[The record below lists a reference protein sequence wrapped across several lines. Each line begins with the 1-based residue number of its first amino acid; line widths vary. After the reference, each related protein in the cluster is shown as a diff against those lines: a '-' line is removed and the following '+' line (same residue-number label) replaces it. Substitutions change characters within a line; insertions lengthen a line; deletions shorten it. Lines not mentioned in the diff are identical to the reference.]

1 MKLLSFHF
9 QQSKSDFSLFTKLE
23 GDSFT
28 AILIYVD
35 DLLISGSHM
44 HFIQA
49 TKQFLST
56 QFRMKDLGELRYS
69 IGIKVDR
76 TKEGFFLSQKKY
88 LTDVLKQYNMTH
100 CKPLK
105 VPMSP
110 HVKLTADLGDPL
122 PDASVY
128 QQLIRKL
135 IYLTLTRPDI
145 AFSMHLLSQ
154 FMHKPTC
161 VHLQAA
167 KRVLKYL

>member
-1 MKLLSFHF
+1 
-9 QQSKSDFSLFTKLE
+9 
-23 GDSFT
+23 
-28 AILIYVD
+28 
-35 DLLISGSHM
+35 M

-49 TKQFLST
+49 AKQFLST
-56 QFRMKDLGELRYS
+56 QFRMKDLGELRYF

>member
-1 MKLLSFHF
+1 
-9 QQSKSDFSLFTKLE
+9 
-23 GDSFT
+23 
-28 AILIYVD
+28 
-35 DLLISGSHM
+35 M

-49 TKQFLST
+49 AKQFLST
-56 QFRMKDLGELRYS
+56 QFRMKDLGELRYF

-167 KRVLKYL
+167 KRVLKYLSGTINQGILLAYSSSASLTAYCYRIGHAALSLEDLH